1 MRLLSTSVQIP
12 LELYPHESSILF
24 LVRMLGNMLLQRYPL
39 PIINHSFSVSF
50 AMKCFWMWKSI
61 FSFVILLRID
71 GSPIFNFLSI
81 PSFKLLYK
89 IYDLHFE
96 YQVLFF
102 LYVQSVDLCIYLN
115 IIQTHK
121 HPSNLI
127 TRSLISILL
136 VIFFNFTVQFI
147 FEIFTIFQFP
157 FSKAKKNFLKM
168 FSFLYPLIFYIFFTN
183 YSQFLRIIPT
193 FGILERGWR
202 MEFC

>member
-1 MRLLSTSVQIP
+1 MDLQ
-12 LELYPHESSILF
+12 F
-24 LVRMLGNMLLQRYPL
+24 LIFCQ
-39 PIINHSFSVSF
+39 FQVSNYYIKYTTCTLNIKYF
-50 AMKCFWMWKSI
+50 
-61 FSFVILLRID
+61 
-71 GSPIFNFLSI
+71 
-81 PSFKLLYK
+81 
-89 IYDLHFE
+89 
-96 YQVLFF
+96 FF

-193 FGILERGWR
+193 FGILERR
-202 MEFC
+202 R